1 VARRTATAPPPETLT
16 FAFRNGQR
24 GLCQV
29 TAQAGD
35 WKSADD
41 AGAQGEGSRYMQWVK
56 KNSLQKDVYLGFAPL
71 DLAGCP
77 LEDLHG
83 AALVLNG
90 ADERADRI
98 VIR

>member
-1 VARRTATAPPPETLT
+1 
-16 FAFRNGQR
+16 
-24 GLCQV
+24 
-29 TAQAGD
+29 
-35 WKSADD
+35 
-41 AGAQGEGSRYMQWVK
+41 MQWVK
-56 KNSLQKDVYLGFAPL
+56 KNSLQKDVYLGFATL